1 MTTTLGFMCAAAVAD
16 VLELDLA
23 AAAADDADAWEPAAA
38 TTTTVAAAVAASS
51 CCSTQTNK
59 STRMQSSL
67 EDIVLKAL

>member
-38 TTTTVAAAVAASS
+38 TTTTVAAAVVSS